1 MSILTYCFLF
11 FTIIL
16 FALFIMEP
24 NLRKNEVLQKSI
36 DGNNEDVENS
46 FLDSN
51 DFYIKFIGG
60 IININPT
67 PNNIKYLERLKSAG
81 LYGYKY
87 LVYYKSLKYILSIFF
102 ALLLLIL
109 ILFTRSF
116 QDFPFIAKI
125 SFVAIASICGFFAPD
140 LYIKNKATKR
150 RDSIKKSWSDALDLM
165 LVCVESGMTIE
176 MSLKLVSEK
185 ISFLCDE
192 LSKEI
197 LIVIND
203 FNMYKERKEAYESF
217 ARRLNLESVDAF
229 VQCIIQAERYGTPV
243 GNALRVLAQEH
254 RDQRMQLAE
263 RKAAALPPKLTVPM
277 ILFFLPV
284 IFAVILTPA
293 IIQVSAQ
300 GGIMGGN

>member
-1 MSILTYCFLF
+1 
-11 FTIIL
+11 
-16 FALFIMEP
+16 
-24 NLRKNEVLQKSI
+24 
-36 DGNNEDVENS
+36 
-46 FLDSN
+46 
-51 DFYIKFIGG
+51 
-60 IININPT
+60 
-67 PNNIKYLERLKSAG
+67 
-81 LYGYKY
+81 
-87 LVYYKSLKYILSIFF
+87 
-102 ALLLLIL
+102 
-109 ILFTRSF
+109 
-116 QDFPFIAKI
+116 
-125 SFVAIASICGFFAPD
+125 
-140 LYIKNKATKR
+140 
-150 RDSIKKSWSDALDLM
+150 M

-243 GNALRVLAQEH
+243 GDALRVLAQEH
-254 RDQRMQLAE
+254 RDQRMQMAE